1 MIPIKRGTP
10 AFGIITG
17 LLFVS
22 AGVLFMTIG
31 FWKTLLIAV
40 LFGLGYFI
48 GAISNKEKFIKETV
62 NRVIPEKKNNT
73 IQIRDE
79 ILQEQETAQEN
90 VKKENGD

>member
-22 AGVLFMTIG
+22 VGVLFMTIG

-40 LFGLGYFI
+40 LFGL
-48 GAISNKEKFIKETV
+48 
-62 NRVIPEKKNNT
+62 
-73 IQIRDE
+73 
-79 ILQEQETAQEN
+79 
-90 VKKENGD
+90 